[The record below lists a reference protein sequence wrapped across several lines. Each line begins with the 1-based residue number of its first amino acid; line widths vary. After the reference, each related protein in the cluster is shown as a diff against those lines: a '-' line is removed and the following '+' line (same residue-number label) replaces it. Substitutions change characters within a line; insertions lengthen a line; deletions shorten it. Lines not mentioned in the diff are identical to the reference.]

1 MVRATAACEPGA
13 SAGKASGKPAGRQ
26 PHGDALRSREMVMK
40 RIGVRFSSR
49 IVRILGMAVVP
60 VVIAGAVIVP
70 TAGVAHALQPS
81 LGNAAQCQDLLQAAD
96 DNWDDATHYELDGDS
111 ALANGNIVTWA
122 EDNVLENHY
131 EDEGDAYWGLFSSA
145 GCKIP

>member
-1 MVRATAACEPGA
+1 
-13 SAGKASGKPAGRQ
+13 
-26 PHGDALRSREMVMK
+26 MVMK

-49 IVRILGMAVVP
+49 IVRILGMAAVP

-81 LGNAAQCQDLLQAAD
+81 PGSATECQSLLQAAD
-96 DNWDDATHYELDGDS
+96 DNWDDATEYELNGDS

-131 EDEGDAYWGLFSSA
+131 NDEGDGYWDLFTNA